1 MKGKKLIAVLFI
13 GLLLVGCTACK
24 SEAEKEADRA
34 KENWEQTT
42 NEGRMSI
49 YCALIKEY
57 MLLVEDFGKNT
68 PYPAM
73 KRSVKGNMMSG
84 GMTQEEAIYNA
95 KDVIIKEQAIFWY
108 GEQAGISATADEVD
122 AYIQENVLAEIQA
135 TDEYETVDEACAK
148 EGITFEDTVWA
159 YEDSYKMQ
167 YILIQSGVESDKEA
181 DFVEDIIED
190 YRKTNE
196 YTVLA
201 EVLETCGRLI
211 ADGVTDKQTIKDSA
225 IYIQKYD

>member
-1 MKGKKLIAVLFI
+1 MKGKKLIAVVLI
-13 GLLLVGCTACK
+13 GLLLISCTACK
-24 SEAEKEADRA
+24 SEAEKEADQA

-57 MLLVEDFGKNT
+57 MLLVEDFGENT

-84 GMTQEEAIYNA
+84 GMTQEEAIANA
-95 KDVIIKEQAIFWY
+95 KEVIVKEQAIFWY
-108 GEQAGISATADEVD
+108 GEQAGISATDEEVA

-135 TDEYETVDEACAK
+135 SDDYETVDAACAK

-167 YILIQSGVESDKEA
+167 YILIQSGVESDKEVA
-181 DFVEDIIED
+181 FVEDIIED
-190 YRKTNE
+190 YRETDE
-196 YTVLA
+196 YAALA
-201 EVLETCGRLI
+201 EVLENCGQLI
-211 ADGVTDKQTIKDSA
+211 AAGVTDKDTIRDSA
-225 IYIQKYD
+225 IYVQ